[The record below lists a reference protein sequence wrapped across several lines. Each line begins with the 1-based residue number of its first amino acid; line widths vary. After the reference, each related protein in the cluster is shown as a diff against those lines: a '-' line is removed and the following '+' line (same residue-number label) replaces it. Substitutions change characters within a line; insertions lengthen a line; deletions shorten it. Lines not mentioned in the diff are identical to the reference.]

1 MSTKGTKAKRSVVPD
16 VPSSKFT
23 EVAVAPKTRD
33 RTSAHAH
40 GSSPA
45 GRVER
50 GQDLREIELPQPL
63 LLLARRLG
71 ELRPQ
76 SIELRAQLQEG
87 QAHLL
92 DLWE

>member
-1 MSTKGTKAKRSVVPD
+1 M
-16 VPSSKFT
+16 
-23 EVAVAPKTRD
+23 AVAPKTRD

-40 GSSPA
+40 GSVPGHSSS

-50 GQDLREIELPQPL
+50 GQDLPREIELPQPP

-76 SIELRAQLQEG
+76 NIELRAALQEG